1 MKYINVH
8 VMFCTEEYTCTC
20 YGYLI
25 VNITMAVFQ
34 RSLVTEAVTKDSDG
48 TVTAAVDH
56 YTQAIEY
63 FLPAIEC
70 KLHVHSGR
78 KCSACTVKIN

>member
-1 MKYINVH
+1 MGIYIA
-8 VMFCTEEYTCTC
+8 
-20 YGYLI
+20 
-25 VNITMAVFQ
+25 NITMAVFQ
-34 RSLVTEAVTKDSDG
+34 RSLVTEAVSKDSDG

-70 KLHVHSGR
+70 KLHVHVHSGR